1 MPNLPSDP
9 KVCPRCGLRLTG
21 IEEVNPRKCRTC
33 GKGDAEGAEFYVKK
47 IRGEIYVMPDCK
59 DCMKIRRCKPA
70 KRKP

>member
-1 MPNLPSDP
+1 
-9 KVCPRCGLRLTG
+9 LTG

-70 KRKP
+70 KREP